1 MLILY
6 VYIFFALVSSSYL
19 CLVILSFPHHQL
31 REHFSRLLKTPCA
44 HHTGWLPRI
53 LLRIWAIIYLT
64 LPRTPLRLSPFL
76 NSFLYS
82 TVSNIVV
89 ATSLLVVVP
98 SPSHGCPLRCPC
110 QRGPVPFLGH
120 FLMELWVVQMPQP
133 LWRERPCLPLSV
145 LRHRLSA
152 QRLHLSCHLRLSS
165 LAPFSH
171 PSQVLAR
178 LDWPLRPRPAPC
190 LGPWLTQL
198 CLPGLPNLGRTL
210 RSWTL
215 D

>member
-1 MLILY
+1 M
-6 VYIFFALVSSSYL
+6 SSSTCAAVQPLLPTARPSSEQLASGDKSPALGSGFKSQPTTCCSCSPCL
-19 CLVILSFPHHQL
+19 C
-31 REHFSRLLKTPCA
+31 
-44 HHTGWLPRI
+44 
-53 LLRIWAIIYLT
+53 
-64 LPRTPLRLSPFL
+64 
-76 NSFLYS
+76 
-82 TVSNIVV
+82 
-89 ATSLLVVVP
+89 
-98 SPSHGCPLRCPC
+98 PSHGCPLRCPC